1 MARGDEAAAVRLLE
15 GFLATD
21 PGFESAYVTL
31 AKIHL
36 AAGRKREAASVLE
49 RLLQRDP
56 TDPTARAL
64 LGSIR

>member
-1 MARGDEAAAVRLLE
+1 M
-15 GFLATD
+15 
-21 PGFESAYVTL
+21 
-31 AKIHL
+31 HL